1 LIVTISFRA
10 KNEQLANHLSV
21 FSSGD
26 FRSLLKDQTA
36 IPDDLKICA
45 ICGLLLQTIC
55 RDACAKRLGP
65 VAAMMAL

>member
-36 IPDDLKICA
+36 IPDDLKICVNLRNLR
-45 ICGLLLQTIC
+45 ITTSNNL
-55 RDACAKRLGP
+55 
-65 VAAMMAL
+65 